1 MDTDW
6 RPVRILIEKSS
17 SVNPR
22 RITLLILNEYFK
34 KKKSLK
40 DIINFYFKNYRLSGL
55 DKRFIFNI
63 VKGTVRY
70 YLKID
75 FLLSFLSD
83 KKIKDIDFAV
93 LNILRMGIFQ
103 FMYMDKVPSYSI
115 VNESVELAKKNVTL
129 SSSKFVNAVLR
140 KVSSVPNIDSFAK
153 DKIDRLVEDKID
165 KISIDY
171 SYPGWL
177 VKYWFDW
184 YGKEKTILI
193 CQSLNENP
201 HIYLRFNK
209 SKITREELSKG
220 LGTKSIDGKPRS
232 QNIKAIHEPISDN
245 IETKGDNNKQF
256 VSQDNILED
265 AIEVSS
271 VQDIS
276 ETDVY
281 KKGLVSI
288 QDISSQ
294 IAVKYFLRPRKAEK
308 VLDVCAAPGG
318 KTAYIAE
325 LVRDEEEVV
334 SIDISRK
341 RLKLLKDNLDRLNI
355 RNIKIIEA
363 DATEPDF
370 LDKSMDILISKG
382 LECRTK
388 ASDKKSLKNI
398 TGYFDK
404 ILIDAPCS
412 AFGTISKNP
421 DVKYNKVMDDIIRLS
436 EISYGMMVNCDKYL
450 KVGGKLVFYTCTLS
464 PVENQQVVGRFLKE
478 FKGEYVVEKP
488 NIPDRLISALNLK
501 KNDAGTGEEVY
512 FEIMPYY
519 FESEAGF
526 ICSLLKNS

>member
-1 MDTDW
+1 M
-6 RPVRILIEKSS
+6 RILIEKSS

-34 KKKSLK
+34 KKKFLK

-153 DKIDRLVEDKID
+153 DKIDRLEENEVD

-184 YGKEKTILI
+184 YGKDKTILI
-193 CQSLNENP
+193 CRSLNENP

-209 SKITREELSKG
+209 NEITREELVKELSM
-220 LGTKSIDGKPRS
+220 
-232 QNIKAIHEPISDN
+232 
-245 IETKGDNNKQF
+245 KQ
-256 VSQDNILED
+256 VNGRLLPEDVYGD

-281 KKGLVSI
+281 REGLVSV
-288 QDISSQ
+288 QDLSSQ
-294 IAVKYFLRPRKAEK
+294 IAIKYFLEPLEGEK

-325 LVRDEEEVV
+325 LVKNEGEVV
-334 SIDISRK
+334 SVDISK
-341 RLKLLKDNLDRLNI
+341 TRLEILKDNLGRLNI
-355 RNIKIIEA
+355 RNVGIVEA
-363 DATEPDF
+363 DAAKPGF

-382 LECRTK
+382 SECHTK

-421 DVKYNKVMDDIIRLS
+421 DAKYNKTMKDLIRLS
-436 EISYGMMVNCDKYL
+436 EMSYKIMVNCDRYL
-450 KVGGKLVFYTCTLS
+450 KTGGKIVFYTCTLS
-464 PVENQQVVGRFLKE
+464 PIENQQVVGRFLKE
-478 FKGEYVVEKP
+478 FKGKYVVEKL
-488 NIPDRLISALNLK
+488 NISDRLISALNLK

-512 FEIMPYY
+512 FEIMPYS
-519 FESEAGF
+519 FGSEAGF

>member
-6 RPVRILIEKSS
+6 KPVRILIEKSS

-40 DIINFYFKNYRLSGL
+40 DIINFYFKNYRISGL

-115 VNESVELAKKNVTL
+115 VNESVELTKKNVTL

-140 KVSSVPNIDSFAK
+140 KVSSVPNIDSFVK
-153 DKIDRLVEDKID
+153 DKIDRLEENEID

-209 SKITREELSKG
+209 NEITREELVKELSM
-220 LGTKSIDGKPRS
+220 KPVNGRRLP
-232 QNIKAIHEPISDN
+232 EDVY
-245 IETKGDNNKQF
+245 GDA
-256 VSQDNILED
+256 V
-265 AIEVSS
+265 EVSS

-281 KKGLVSI
+281 REGLISV
-288 QDISSQ
+288 QDLSSQ
-294 IAVKYFLRPRKAEK
+294 IAIKYFLEPLEGEK

-325 LVRDEEEVV
+325 LVKNGGEVV
-334 SIDISRK
+334 SVDISK
-341 RLKLLKDNLDRLNI
+341 TRLEILKDNLGRLNI
-355 RNIKIIEA
+355 RNVGIVEA
-363 DATEPDF
+363 DAAKPGF

-382 LECRTK
+382 SECHTK
-388 ASDKKSLKNI
+388 ASDKKGLKNI

-421 DVKYNKVMDDIIRLS
+421 DAKYNKVMDDIIRLS
-436 EISYGMMVNCDKYL
+436 EISYRMIVNCDKYL

-478 FKGEYVVEKP
+478 FKWEYVVEKP
-488 NIPDRLISALNLK
+488 NTPDRLISALNLK

-519 FESEAGF
+519 FRSEAGF

>member
-1 MDTDW
+1 
-6 RPVRILIEKSS
+6 VRILIEKSS

-34 KKKSLK
+34 KKKFLK

-153 DKIDRLVEDKID
+153 DKIDRLEENEVD

-184 YGKEKTILI
+184 YGKDKTILI
-193 CQSLNENP
+193 CRSLNENP

-209 SKITREELSKG
+209 NEITREELVKELSM
-220 LGTKSIDGKPRS
+220 
-232 QNIKAIHEPISDN
+232 
-245 IETKGDNNKQF
+245 KQ
-256 VSQDNILED
+256 VNGMLLPEDVYGD

-281 KKGLVSI
+281 REGLISV
-288 QDISSQ
+288 QDLSSQ
-294 IAVKYFLRPRKAEK
+294 IAIKYFLEPLEGEK

-325 LVRDEEEVV
+325 LVKNEGEVV
-334 SIDISRK
+334 SVDISK
-341 RLKLLKDNLDRLNI
+341 TRLEILKDNLGRLNI
-355 RNIKIIEA
+355 RNVGIVEA
-363 DATEPDF
+363 DAAKPGF

-382 LECRTK
+382 SECHTK
-388 ASDKKSLKNI
+388 ASDKKGLKNI

-421 DVKYNKVMDDIIRLS
+421 DVKYNKTMDDVMRLS
-436 EISYGMMVNCDKYL
+436 EMSYRMMVNCDKYL

-464 PVENQQVVGRFLKE
+464 PVENQQVIDRFLKE
-478 FKGEYVVEKP
+478 FKGKYIVESP
-488 NIPDRLISALNLK
+488 DIPDRLISALNLK

-519 FESEAGF
+519 FGSEAGF

>member
-1 MDTDW
+1 M
-6 RPVRILIEKSS
+6 RILIEKSS

-153 DKIDRLVEDKID
+153 DKIDRLVEDEID

-184 YGKEKTILI
+184 YGKDKTILI
-193 CQSLNENP
+193 CRSLNENP

-209 SKITREELSKG
+209 NEITREELVKELSM
-220 LGTKSIDGKPRS
+220 
-232 QNIKAIHEPISDN
+232 
-245 IETKGDNNKQF
+245 KQ
-256 VSQDNILED
+256 VNGRLLPEDVYGD

-281 KKGLVSI
+281 REGLISV
-288 QDISSQ
+288 QDLSSQ
-294 IAVKYFLRPRKAEK
+294 IAIKYFLEPLEGEK

-318 KTAYIAE
+318 KAAYIAE
-325 LVRDEEEVV
+325 LVKNEGEVV
-334 SIDISRK
+334 SVDISK
-341 RLKLLKDNLDRLNI
+341 TRLEILKDNLGRLNI
-355 RNIKIIEA
+355 RNVGIVEA
-363 DATEPDF
+363 DAAKPGF

-382 LECRTK
+382 SECHTK
-388 ASDKKSLKNI
+388 ASDKKGLKNI

-421 DVKYNKVMDDIIRLS
+421 DVKYNKTMKDLIRLS
-436 EISYGMMVNCDKYL
+436 EMSYKIMVNCDRYL
-450 KVGGKLVFYTCTLS
+450 KTGGKIVFYTCTLS
-464 PVENQQVVGRFLKE
+464 PIENQQVIGRFLKE
-478 FKGEYVVEKP
+478 FKGKYIVERP
-488 NIPDRLISALNLK
+488 DIPDRLISALNLK

-519 FESEAGF
+519 FGSEAGF

>member
-6 RPVRILIEKSS
+6 KPVRILIEKSS
-17 SVNPR
+17 STNPR
-22 RITLLILNEYFK
+22 RIALLILNEYFK

-153 DKIDRLVEDKID
+153 DKIDRLVEDEID

-184 YGKEKTILI
+184 YGKDKTILI
-193 CQSLNENP
+193 CRSLNENP

-209 SKITREELSKG
+209 NEITREELVKE
-220 LGTKSIDGKPRS
+220 LNTKPVNGRLLPEDVYG
-232 QNIKAIHEPISDN
+232 
-245 IETKGDNNKQF
+245 
-256 VSQDNILED
+256 D

-271 VQDIS
+271 VQGIS

-281 KKGLVSI
+281 REGLVSV
-288 QDISSQ
+288 QDLSSQ
-294 IAVKYFLRPRKAEK
+294 IAIKYFLEPLEGEK

-325 LVRDEEEVV
+325 LVKNEGEVV
-334 SIDISRK
+334 SVDISK
-341 RLKLLKDNLDRLNI
+341 TRLDVLEDNLDRLNI
-355 RNIKIIEA
+355 RNVRIVEA
-363 DATEPDF
+363 DAAKPGF

-382 LECRTK
+382 SECRTK
-388 ASDKKSLKNI
+388 ASDKKGLKNI

-421 DVKYNKVMDDIIRLS
+421 DAKYNKAMDDIIRLS
-436 EISYGMMVNCDKYL
+436 DMSYRMMVNCDKYL

-464 PVENQQVVGRFLKE
+464 PVENQQVIGRFLKE
-478 FKGEYVVEKP
+478 FKWNYAVEKP
-488 NIPDRLISALNLK
+488 NITDKLISALNLK

-512 FEIMPYY
+512 FEIIPYY
-519 FESEAGF
+519 FGSEAGF
-526 ICSLLKNS
+526 ICSLLKKIVT

>member
-1 MDTDW
+1 
-6 RPVRILIEKSS
+6 VRILIEKSS

-34 KKKSLK
+34 KKKFLK

-153 DKIDRLVEDKID
+153 DKIDRLEENEID

-184 YGKEKTILI
+184 YGKDKTILI
-193 CQSLNENP
+193 CRSLNENP

-209 SKITREELSKG
+209 NEITREELVKELSM
-220 LGTKSIDGKPRS
+220 
-232 QNIKAIHEPISDN
+232 
-245 IETKGDNNKQF
+245 KQ
-256 VSQDNILED
+256 VNGRLLPEDVYGD

-281 KKGLVSI
+281 REGLISV
-288 QDISSQ
+288 QDLSSQ
-294 IAVKYFLRPRKAEK
+294 IAIKYFLEPLEGEK

-325 LVRDEEEVV
+325 LVKNEGEVV
-334 SIDISRK
+334 SVDISK
-341 RLKLLKDNLDRLNI
+341 TRLEILKDNLGRLNI
-355 RNIKIIEA
+355 RNVGIVEA
-363 DATEPDF
+363 DAAKPGF

-382 LECRTK
+382 SECHTK

-421 DVKYNKVMDDIIRLS
+421 DVKYNKTMDDVMRLS
-436 EISYGMMVNCDKYL
+436 EMSYRMMVNCDKYL

-464 PVENQQVVGRFLKE
+464 PVENQQVIGRFLKE
-478 FKGEYVVEKP
+478 FKGKYIVERP
-488 NIPDRLISALNLK
+488 DIPDRLISALNLK

-519 FESEAGF
+519 FGSEAGF
-526 ICSLLKNS
+526 ICSLLKKIVT

>member
-1 MDTDW
+1 M
-6 RPVRILIEKSS
+6 RILIEKSS

-34 KKKSLK
+34 KKKFLK

-75 FLLSFLSD
+75 FLLSFFSD

-153 DKIDRLVEDKID
+153 DKIDRLEENEID
-165 KISIDY
+165 EISIDY

-184 YGKEKTILI
+184 YGKDKTILI

-209 SKITREELSKG
+209 NEITREELVKELSM
-220 LGTKSIDGKPRS
+220 KPVNGRLL
-232 QNIKAIHEPISDN
+232 
-245 IETKGDNNKQF
+245 
-256 VSQDNILED
+256 LEDVYGD

-276 ETDVY
+276 ETNVY
-281 KKGLVSI
+281 REGLISV
-288 QDISSQ
+288 QDLSSQ
-294 IAVKYFLRPRKAEK
+294 IAIKYFLEPLEGEK

-325 LVRDEEEVV
+325 LVKNEGEVV
-334 SIDISRK
+334 SVDISK
-341 RLKLLKDNLDRLNI
+341 TRLEILKDNLGRLNI
-355 RNIKIIEA
+355 RNVGIVEA
-363 DATEPDF
+363 DAAKPGF

-382 LECRTK
+382 SECHTK
-388 ASDKKSLKNI
+388 ASDKKGFKNI

-421 DVKYNKVMDDIIRLS
+421 DVKYNKTMDDVMRLS
-436 EISYGMMVNCDKYL
+436 EMSYRMMVNCDKYL

-464 PVENQQVVGRFLKE
+464 PVENQQVIGRFLKE
-478 FKGEYVVEKP
+478 FKGKYIVERP
-488 NIPDRLISALNLK
+488 DITDRLISALNLK

-512 FEIMPYY
+512 FEIMPYS
-519 FESEAGF
+519 FGSEAGF

>member
-6 RPVRILIEKSS
+6 KPVRILIEKSS
-17 SVNPR
+17 RDNPR

-153 DKIDRLVEDKID
+153 DKIDRLVEDEID

-184 YGKEKTILI
+184 YEKDKTILI
-193 CQSLNENP
+193 CRSLNENP

-209 SKITREELSKG
+209 NEITREELVKELSM
-220 LGTKSIDGKPRS
+220 
-232 QNIKAIHEPISDN
+232 
-245 IETKGDNNKQF
+245 KQ
-256 VSQDNILED
+256 VNGRLLPEDVYGD

-271 VQDIS
+271 VQDIL

-281 KKGLVSI
+281 REGLISV
-288 QDISSQ
+288 QDLSSQ
-294 IAVKYFLRPRKAEK
+294 IAIKYFLEPLEGEK

-318 KTAYIAE
+318 KTAYISE
-325 LVRDEEEVV
+325 LVKNEGEVV
-334 SIDISRK
+334 SVDISK
-341 RLKLLKDNLDRLNI
+341 TRLEILKDNLGRLNI
-355 RNIKIIEA
+355 RNVGIVEA
-363 DATEPDF
+363 DAAKPGF

-382 LECRTK
+382 SECHTK
-388 ASDKKSLKNI
+388 ASDKKGLKNI

-421 DVKYNKVMDDIIRLS
+421 DAKYNKTMKDLIRLS
-436 EISYGMMVNCDKYL
+436 EMSYKIMVNCDWYL
-450 KVGGKLVFYTCTLS
+450 KTGGKIVFYTCTLS
-464 PVENQQVVGRFLKE
+464 PIENQQVIGKFLGE
-478 FKGEYVVEKP
+478 FKDKYRMEKSS
-488 NIPDRLISALNLK
+488 ISDKLISFSGQL
-501 KNDAGTGEEVY
+501 KNDASSREEVY

-519 FESEAGF
+519 FGSEAGF

>member
-1 MDTDW
+1 MDTDL

-17 SVNPR
+17 SANPR

-129 SSSKFVNAVLR
+129 SSSKFVNAILR

-153 DKIDRLVEDKID
+153 DKIDRLAEDEVD

-193 CQSLNENP
+193 CKSLNENP

-209 SKITREELSKG
+209 SKITGEELVKELSM
-220 LGTKSIDGKPRS
+220 KSVNGRLLPEDVYG
-232 QNIKAIHEPISDN
+232 
-245 IETKGDNNKQF
+245 
-256 VSQDNILED
+256 D

-281 KKGLVSI
+281 RKGLVSV
-288 QDISSQ
+288 QDLSSQ
-294 IAVKYFLRPRKAEK
+294 IAIKYFLEPLEGEK

-325 LVRDEEEVV
+325 LVKNEGEVV
-334 SIDISRK
+334 SVDISK
-341 RLKLLKDNLDRLNI
+341 TRLEILKDNLGRLNI
-355 RNIKIIEA
+355 RNVGIVEA
-363 DATEPDF
+363 DAANPGF

-382 LECRTK
+382 SECRTK
-388 ASDKKSLKNI
+388 ASDKKGLKNI

-436 EISYGMMVNCDKYL
+436 EMSYRMMVNCDKYL

-464 PVENQQVVGRFLKE
+464 PLENQQVIGRFLKE

-488 NIPDRLISALNLK
+488 NISGRLTAALNLK

-526 ICSLLKNS
+526 ICSLLKKS

>member
-1 MDTDW
+1 M
-6 RPVRILIEKSS
+6 RILIEKSS

-34 KKKSLK
+34 KKKFLK

-75 FLLSFLSD
+75 FLLSFFSD

-153 DKIDRLVEDKID
+153 DKIDRLEENEID

-184 YGKEKTILI
+184 YGKDKTILI
-193 CQSLNENP
+193 CRSLNENP

-209 SKITREELSKG
+209 NEITREELVKELSM
-220 LGTKSIDGKPRS
+220 
-232 QNIKAIHEPISDN
+232 
-245 IETKGDNNKQF
+245 KQ
-256 VSQDNILED
+256 VNGMLLPEDVYGD

-281 KKGLVSI
+281 REGLISV
-288 QDISSQ
+288 QDLSSQ
-294 IAVKYFLRPRKAEK
+294 IAIKYFLEPFEGEK

-325 LVRDEEEVV
+325 LVKNEGEVV
-334 SIDISRK
+334 SVDISK
-341 RLKLLKDNLDRLNI
+341 TRLEILKDNLGRLNI
-355 RNIKIIEA
+355 RNVGIVEA
-363 DATEPDF
+363 DAAKPGF

-382 LECRTK
+382 LECHTK
-388 ASDKKSLKNI
+388 ASDKKGLKNI

-421 DVKYNKVMDDIIRLS
+421 DVKYNKTMDDVMRLS
-436 EISYGMMVNCDKYL
+436 EMSYRMMVNCDKYL

-464 PVENQQVVGRFLKE
+464 PIENQQVIGKFLGE
-478 FKGEYVVEKP
+478 FKDKYRMEKSSISD
-488 NIPDRLISALNLK
+488 NLISFSGQL
-501 KNDAGTGEEVY
+501 KNDASSREEVY

-519 FESEAGF
+519 FGSEAGF

>member
-1 MDTDW
+1 M
-6 RPVRILIEKSS
+6 RILIEKSS

-34 KKKSLK
+34 KKKFLK

-153 DKIDRLVEDKID
+153 DKIDRLEENEVD

-184 YGKEKTILI
+184 YGKDKTILI
-193 CQSLNENP
+193 CRSLNENP

-209 SKITREELSKG
+209 NEITREELVKE
-220 LGTKSIDGKPRS
+220 LSI
-232 QNIKAIHEPISDN
+232 
-245 IETKGDNNKQF
+245 KQ
-256 VSQDNILED
+256 VNGRLLPEDVYGD

-281 KKGLVSI
+281 REGLISV
-288 QDISSQ
+288 QDLSSQ
-294 IAVKYFLRPRKAEK
+294 IAIKYFLEPLEGEK

-325 LVRDEEEVV
+325 LVKNEGEVV
-334 SIDISRK
+334 SVDISK
-341 RLKLLKDNLDRLNI
+341 TRLEILKDNLGRLNI
-355 RNIKIIEA
+355 RNVGIVEA
-363 DATEPDF
+363 DAAKPGF

-382 LECRTK
+382 SECHTK

-421 DVKYNKVMDDIIRLS
+421 DAKYNKTMKDLIRLS
-436 EISYGMMVNCDKYL
+436 EMSYKIMVNCDRYL
-450 KVGGKLVFYTCTLS
+450 KTGGKIVFYTCTLS
-464 PVENQQVVGRFLKE
+464 PIENQQVVGRFLKE
-478 FKGEYVVEKP
+478 FKGKYVVEKL

-512 FEIMPYY
+512 FEIMPYS
-519 FESEAGF
+519 FGSEAGF

>member
-1 MDTDW
+1 M
-6 RPVRILIEKSS
+6 IEKSS

-34 KKKSLK
+34 KKKFLK

-75 FLLSFLSD
+75 FLLSFFSD

-153 DKIDRLVEDKID
+153 DKIDRLEENEID

-184 YGKEKTILI
+184 YGKDKTILI

-209 SKITREELSKG
+209 NEITREELVKELSM
-220 LGTKSIDGKPRS
+220 KPVNGRRLP
-232 QNIKAIHEPISDN
+232 EDVY
-245 IETKGDNNKQF
+245 GDS
-256 VSQDNILED
+256 V
-265 AIEVSS
+265 EVSS

-281 KKGLVSI
+281 REGLISV
-288 QDISSQ
+288 QDLSSQ
-294 IAVKYFLRPRKAEK
+294 IAIKYFLEPLEGEK

-325 LVRDEEEVV
+325 LVKNEGEVISV
-334 SIDISRK
+334 DISK
-341 RLKLLKDNLDRLNI
+341 TRLEILKDNLGRLNI
-355 RNIKIIEA
+355 RNVGIVEA
-363 DATEPDF
+363 DASELNF
-370 LDKSMDILISKG
+370 LDRNRDIGENKGSKS
-382 LECRTK
+382 ERTPDSY
-388 ASDKKSLKNI
+388 A
-398 TGYFDK
+398 GYFDK

-421 DVKYNKVMDDIIRLS
+421 DVKYNKTMDDVMRLS
-436 EISYGMMVNCDKYL
+436 EMSYRMMVNCDKYL

-464 PVENQQVVGRFLKE
+464 PVENQQVIGRFLKE
-478 FKGEYVVEKP
+478 FKGKYIVERP
-488 NIPDRLISALNLK
+488 DITDRLISALNLK
-501 KNDAGTGEEVY
+501 K
-512 FEIMPYY
+512 
-519 FESEAGF
+519 
-526 ICSLLKNS
+526 

>member
-1 MDTDW
+1 M
-6 RPVRILIEKSS
+6 RVLNEKSS
-17 SVNPR
+17 SINPR

-40 DIINFYFKNYRLSGL
+40 DIINFYFKNYRLFGL

-103 FMYMDKVPSYSI
+103 FMYMDKVPPYSI

-140 KVSSVPNIDSFAK
+140 KVSSIPNIDSFAK
-153 DKIDRLVEDKID
+153 DNIDRLVKDEVDKIR
-165 KISIDY
+165 IDY

-193 CQSLNENP
+193 CKSLNENP

-209 SKITREELSKG
+209 SKITREELSKESG
-220 LGTKSIDGKPRS
+220 IKSIDVKPRS
-232 QNIKAIHEPISDN
+232 QNIKVIYGPIQDN
-245 IETKGDNNKQF
+245 IETKGNNNKQS
-256 VSQDNILED
+256 VSQDNIFEG

-281 KKGLVSI
+281 REGLVSV
-288 QDISSQ
+288 QDLSSQ
-294 IAVKYFLRPRKAEK
+294 IAVKCFLSPEKGEK

-325 LVRDEEEVV
+325 LVKNESEVV
-334 SIDISRK
+334 SVDISGK
-341 RLKLLKDNLDRLNI
+341 RLKVLQDNLDRLNI
-355 RNIKIIEA
+355 RNVRIVEA
-363 DATEPDF
+363 DAAEPDF
-370 LDKSMDILISKG
+370 LERKRDTGNNKDSENKG
-382 LECRTK
+382 T
-388 ASDKKSLKNI
+388 ADNY

-404 ILIDAPCS
+404 VLIDAPCS

-421 DVKYNKVMDDIIRLS
+421 DAKYNRTMDDLVRLS
-436 EISYGMMVNCDKYL
+436 EMSYRMMVNCDIYL
-450 KVGGKLVFYTCTLS
+450 KTGGKLVFYTCTLS
-464 PVENQQVVGRFLKE
+464 PIENQQVIERFLAE
-478 FKGEYVVEKP
+478 FKRRYTIDKKG
-488 NIPDRLISALNLK
+488 IPDDLISILNSK
-501 KNDAGTGEEVY
+501 KIIIGSGEESCL
-512 FEIMPYY
+512 EIMPYY
-519 FESEAGF
+519 FGSEAGF
-526 ICSLLKNS
+526 VCSLLKNS

>member
-1 MDTDW
+1 M
-6 RPVRILIEKSS
+6 RILIEKSS

-34 KKKSLK
+34 KKKFLK

-153 DKIDRLVEDKID
+153 DKIDRLVEDEID

-184 YGKEKTILI
+184 YGKDKTILI
-193 CQSLNENP
+193 CRSLNENP

-209 SKITREELSKG
+209 NEITREELVKELSM
-220 LGTKSIDGKPRS
+220 
-232 QNIKAIHEPISDN
+232 
-245 IETKGDNNKQF
+245 KQ
-256 VSQDNILED
+256 VNGRLLPEDVYGD

-281 KKGLVSI
+281 REGLVSV
-288 QDISSQ
+288 QDLSSQ
-294 IAVKYFLRPRKAEK
+294 IAIKYFLEPLEGEK

-325 LVRDEEEVV
+325 LVKNEGEVV
-334 SIDISRK
+334 SVDISK
-341 RLKLLKDNLDRLNI
+341 TRLEILKDNLGRLNI
-355 RNIKIIEA
+355 RNVGIVEA
-363 DATEPDF
+363 DAAKPGF

-382 LECRTK
+382 SECHTK

-421 DVKYNKVMDDIIRLS
+421 DAKYNKTMKDLIRLS
-436 EISYGMMVNCDKYL
+436 EMSYKIMVNCDRYL
-450 KVGGKLVFYTCTLS
+450 KTGGKIVFYTCTLS
-464 PVENQQVVGRFLKE
+464 PIENQQVVGRFLKE
-478 FKGEYVVEKP
+478 FKGKYVVEKL
-488 NIPDRLISALNLK
+488 NISDRLISALNLK

-512 FEIMPYY
+512 FEIMPYS
-519 FESEAGF
+519 FGSEAGF

>member
-1 MDTDW
+1 M
-6 RPVRILIEKSS
+6 IEKSS

-34 KKKSLK
+34 KKKFLK

-153 DKIDRLVEDKID
+153 DKIDRLVEDEID

-177 VKYWFDW
+177 VKYWFNW

-209 SKITREELSKG
+209 NEITREELVKELSM
-220 LGTKSIDGKPRS
+220 KPVNGRRLP
-232 QNIKAIHEPISDN
+232 EDVY
-245 IETKGDNNKQF
+245 GDS
-256 VSQDNILED
+256 V
-265 AIEVSS
+265 EVSS

-281 KKGLVSI
+281 REGLISV
-288 QDISSQ
+288 QDLSSQ
-294 IAVKYFLRPRKAEK
+294 IAIKYFLEPLEGEK

-325 LVRDEEEVV
+325 LVKNEGEVV
-334 SIDISRK
+334 SVDISK
-341 RLKLLKDNLDRLNI
+341 TRLEILKDNLGRLDI
-355 RNIKIIEA
+355 RNVGIVEA
-363 DATEPDF
+363 DAAKPGF

-382 LECRTK
+382 SECHTK
-388 ASDKKSLKNI
+388 ASDKKGLKNI

-421 DVKYNKVMDDIIRLS
+421 DAKYNKVMDDIIRLS
-436 EISYGMMVNCDKYL
+436 EMSYRMMVNCDKYL

-464 PVENQQVVGRFLKE
+464 PVENQQVIGRFLKE
-478 FKGEYVVEKP
+478 FKGKYIVERP
-488 NIPDRLISALNLK
+488 DITDRLISALN
-501 KNDAGTGEEVY
+501 
-512 FEIMPYY
+512 
-519 FESEAGF
+519 
-526 ICSLLKNS
+526 

>member
-1 MDTDW
+1 MDIDW
-6 RPVRILIEKSS
+6 KRVRILSEKSS
-17 SVNPR
+17 SANPR

-75 FLLSFLSD
+75 FLLSFFSD
-83 KKIKDIDFAV
+83 KKIKDIDFMV

-140 KVSSVPNIDSFAK
+140 KVNSVPNIDSFAK
-153 DKIDRLVEDKID
+153 DKIDRLVEDEVD
-165 KISIDY
+165 KISINY

-209 SKITREELSKG
+209 NKVTIDELTREMDVISVDFGQLPTGISG
-220 LGTKSIDGKPRS
+220 MLDG
-232 QNIKAIHEPISDN
+232 I
-245 IETKGDNNKQF
+245 
-256 VSQDNILED
+256 
-265 AIEVSS
+265 IEVSS
-271 VQDIS
+271 VQDITKT
-276 ETDVY
+276 EIY
-281 KKGLVSI
+281 RKGLVSV
-288 QDISSQ
+288 QDLSSQ
-294 IAVKYFLRPRKAEK
+294 IAVSYFINPQEGEK

-325 LVRDEEEVV
+325 LVKNEGKVV
-334 SIDISRK
+334 SVDISK
-341 RLKLLKDNLDRLNI
+341 NRLEVLKDNLERLNI
-355 RNIKIIEA
+355 RNARIIEA
-363 DATEPDF
+363 DAAKPGF
-370 LDKSMDILISKG
+370 LDRRMDILISKG
-382 LECRTK
+382 SECRTK
-388 ASDKKSLKNI
+388 ASDKKGLKNI
-398 TGYFDK
+398 AGYFDK

-421 DVKYNKVMDDIIRLS
+421 DAKYNKVMNDIIRLS
-436 EISYGMMVNCDKYL
+436 NMSYRIMVNCDRYL
-450 KVGGKLVFYTCTLS
+450 KVGGKIVFYTCTIS
-464 PVENQQVVGRFLKE
+464 PVENQQVIDRFLEE
-478 FKGEYVVEKP
+478 FKDKYRIE
-488 NIPDRLISALNLK
+488 RSSISDKLMSFSGQP
-501 KNDAGTGEEVY
+501 KNDICLGKEACL
-512 FEIMPYY
+512 EIMPYY
-519 FESEAGF
+519 FGSEAGF
-526 ICSLLKNS
+526 VCSLLKNL

>member
-1 MDTDW
+1 M
-6 RPVRILIEKSS
+6 RILIEKSS

-153 DKIDRLVEDKID
+153 DKIYRLVEDEID

-201 HIYLRFNK
+201 HFYLRFNK
-209 SKITREELSKG
+209 NEITREELVKELSM
-220 LGTKSIDGKPRS
+220 KPVNGRLLP
-232 QNIKAIHEPISDN
+232 EDVY
-245 IETKGDNNKQF
+245 G
-256 VSQDNILED
+256 D

-281 KKGLVSI
+281 REGLVSV
-288 QDISSQ
+288 QDLSSQ
-294 IAVKYFLRPRKAEK
+294 IAIKYFLEPLEGEK

-325 LVRDEEEVV
+325 LVKNEGEVV
-334 SIDISRK
+334 SVDISK
-341 RLKLLKDNLDRLNI
+341 TRLEILKDNLGRLNI
-355 RNIKIIEA
+355 RNVGIVEA
-363 DATEPDF
+363 DAAKPGF

-382 LECRTK
+382 SECRTK
-388 ASDKKSLKNI
+388 ASDKKGLKNI

-436 EISYGMMVNCDKYL
+436 EMSYRMMVNCDKYL

-464 PVENQQVVGRFLKE
+464 PVENQQVIGRFLKE
-478 FKGEYVVEKP
+478 FKGGYVVEKP

-519 FESEAGF
+519 FGSEAGF
-526 ICSLLKNS
+526 ICSLLKKIVT

>member
-6 RPVRILIEKSS
+6 KPVRILIEKSS
-17 SVNPR
+17 RVNPR

-153 DKIDRLVEDKID
+153 DKIDRLVEDEID

-177 VKYWFDW
+177 VKYWFNW

-209 SKITREELSKG
+209 NEITREELVKELSM
-220 LGTKSIDGKPRS
+220 KPVNGRLL
-232 QNIKAIHEPISDN
+232 
-245 IETKGDNNKQF
+245 
-256 VSQDNILED
+256 LEDVYGD

-281 KKGLVSI
+281 REGLISV
-288 QDISSQ
+288 QDLSSQ
-294 IAVKYFLRPRKAEK
+294 IAIKYFLEPLEGEK

-325 LVRDEEEVV
+325 LVKNEGEVV
-334 SIDISRK
+334 SVDISK
-341 RLKLLKDNLDRLNI
+341 TRLEILKDNLGRLNI
-355 RNIKIIEA
+355 KNVGIVEA
-363 DATEPDF
+363 DAAKPDF

-382 LECRTK
+382 SECHTK
-388 ASDKKSLKNI
+388 ASDKKGFKNI

-436 EISYGMMVNCDKYL
+436 EMSYRMMVNCDKYL

-478 FKGEYVVEKP
+478 FKGEYVVEKL
-488 NIPDRLISALNLK
+488 NIPDRLISVLNLK

-512 FEIMPYY
+512 FEIMPYS
-519 FESEAGF
+519 FGSEAGF

>member
-1 MDTDW
+1 MDIDW
-6 RPVRILIEKSS
+6 KRVRILTEKSS
-17 SVNPR
+17 SANPR

-75 FLLSFLSD
+75 FLLSFFSD
-83 KKIKDIDFAV
+83 KKIKDIDFVV

-153 DKIDRLVEDKID
+153 DKIDRLVEDEVD

-184 YGKEKTILI
+184 YGKEKTILM

-209 SKITREELSKG
+209 NKITREELVKESIM
-220 LGTKSIDGKPRS
+220 KSVDIRLLP
-232 QNIKAIHEPISDN
+232 
-245 IETKGDNNKQF
+245 
-256 VSQDNILED
+256 ED
-265 AIEVSS
+265 VYGYAMEVSS

-281 KKGLVSI
+281 REGLVSV
-288 QDISSQ
+288 QDLSSQ
-294 IAVKYFLRPRKAEK
+294 IAVSYFINPQEGEK

-325 LVRDEEEVV
+325 LVKNEGKVV
-334 SIDISRK
+334 SVDISK
-341 RLKLLKDNLDRLNI
+341 NRLEVLKDNLERLNI
-355 RNIKIIEA
+355 RNVRIIEA
-363 DATEPDF
+363 DAAKPGF
-370 LDKSMDILISKG
+370 LDKSMDILITKG
-382 LECRTK
+382 SECCTK
-388 ASDKKSLKNI
+388 ASDKKGLKNI

-404 ILIDAPCS
+404 ISIDAPCS

-421 DVKYNKVMDDIIRLS
+421 DAKYNKVMDDIIRLS
-436 EISYGMMVNCDKYL
+436 NMSYRIMVNCQKYL
-450 KVGGKLVFYTCTLS
+450 KAGGKLVFYTCTIS
-464 PVENQQVVGRFLKE
+464 PVENQQVIDRFLEE
-478 FKGEYVVEKP
+478 FKGKYTIEKSD
-488 NIPDRLISALNLK
+488 ISDKLVSALNFK
-501 KNDAGTGEEVY
+501 KSDLISGEEACL
-512 FEIMPYY
+512 EIMPYY
-519 FESEAGF
+519 FGSEAGF
-526 ICSLLKNS
+526 VCSLLKNL

>member
-6 RPVRILIEKSS
+6 KPVRILSEKSS
-17 SVNPR
+17 SANPR
-22 RITLLILNEYFK
+22 RIALLILNEYFK

-75 FLLSFLSD
+75 FLLSLFSD
-83 KKIKDIDFAV
+83 KKIKDIDFVV

-153 DKIDRLVEDKID
+153 DKIDRLVEDEVD

-177 VKYWFDW
+177 VKYWLDY
-184 YGKEKTILI
+184 YGKEKINLI
-193 CQSLNENP
+193 CRSLNENP

-209 SKITREELSKG
+209 NKITREELSKG

-271 VQDIS
+271 VQDITR
-276 ETDVY
+276 TDVY
-281 KKGLVSI
+281 RKGMVSV
-288 QDISSQ
+288 QDLSSQ
-294 IAVKYFLRPRKAEK
+294 IAVKYFLRPRKGEK

-318 KTAYIAE
+318 KTAYVAE
-325 LVRDEEEVV
+325 LVENKGEVV
-334 SIDISRK
+334 SVDISK
-341 RLKLLKDNLDRLNI
+341 NRLEMLEDNLDRLNI
-355 RNIKIIEA
+355 RNVRIIEA
-363 DATEPDF
+363 DAAKTDF
-370 LDKSMDILISKG
+370 LERSGDIEENG
-382 LECRTK
+382 
-388 ASDKKSLKNI
+388 DLKNGR
-398 TGYFDK
+398 TLNDYNEYFDK

-421 DVKYNKVMDDIIRLS
+421 DVKCNKAMGDIIRLS
-436 EISYGMMVNCDKYL
+436 EMSYRMMVNCDKYL

-464 PVENQQVVGRFLKE
+464 PVENQQVIGRFLKE
-478 FKGEYVVEKP
+478 FKGKYIVERP
-488 NIPDRLISALNLK
+488 DIPDRLISALNLK

-526 ICSLLKNS
+526 ICSLLKKS

>member
-1 MDTDW
+1 
-6 RPVRILIEKSS
+6 VRILIEKSS

-153 DKIDRLVEDKID
+153 DKIDRLEENEVD

-184 YGKEKTILI
+184 YGKDKTILI
-193 CQSLNENP
+193 CRSLNENP

-209 SKITREELSKG
+209 NEITREELVKELSM
-220 LGTKSIDGKPRS
+220 
-232 QNIKAIHEPISDN
+232 
-245 IETKGDNNKQF
+245 KQ
-256 VSQDNILED
+256 VNGRLLPEDVYGD

-281 KKGLVSI
+281 REGLISV
-288 QDISSQ
+288 QDLSSQ
-294 IAVKYFLRPRKAEK
+294 IAIKYFLEPLEGEK

-325 LVRDEEEVV
+325 LVKNEGEVV
-334 SIDISRK
+334 SVDISK
-341 RLKLLKDNLDRLNI
+341 TRLEILKDNLGRLNI
-355 RNIKIIEA
+355 RNVGIVDA
-363 DATEPDF
+363 DAAKPGF

-382 LECRTK
+382 SECHTK
-388 ASDKKSLKNI
+388 ASDKKGLKNI

-421 DVKYNKVMDDIIRLS
+421 DAKYNKTMKDLIRLS
-436 EISYGMMVNCDKYL
+436 EMSYKIMVNCDKYL

-488 NIPDRLISALNLK
+488 NILDRLISALNLK

-519 FESEAGF
+519 FGSEAGF

>member
-6 RPVRILIEKSS
+6 KPARILSEKSS
-17 SVNPR
+17 SSNPR

-40 DIINFYFKNYRLSGL
+40 GIINFYFENYRLSGL

-70 YLKID
+70 YQKID
-75 FLLSFLSD
+75 FLLSFFSN
-83 KKIKDIDFAV
+83 KKTKDIDFAV

-103 FMYMDKVPSYSI
+103 LMYMDRVPSYSI

-140 KVSSVPNIDSFAK
+140 KVSSVPDIDSFAK
-153 DKIDRLVEDKID
+153 DKINKLTEDEVD
-165 KISIDY
+165 KISISY
-171 SYPGWL
+171 SYPVWL
-177 VKYWFDW
+177 VKYWLDL

-209 SKITREELSKG
+209 NEITGEELVKK
-220 LGTKSIDGKPRS
+220 LNMKSINGRLLPKDIYG
-232 QNIKAIHEPISDN
+232 
-245 IETKGDNNKQF
+245 
-256 VSQDNILED
+256 D

-281 KKGLVSI
+281 RGGLVSV
-288 QDISSQ
+288 QDLSSQ
-294 IAVKYFLRPRKAEK
+294 IAVKYFLEPLEGEK

-325 LVRDEEEVV
+325 LVKNDGEVV
-334 SIDISRK
+334 SVDISK
-341 RLKLLKDNLDRLNI
+341 SRLEVLEDNLERLNI
-355 RNIKIIEA
+355 KNVVIVEA
-363 DATEPDF
+363 DVTKPGF
-370 LDKSMDILISKG
+370 LDRRMDNLISKSSK
-382 LECRTK
+382 CRTK
-388 ASDKKSLKNI
+388 PSDKKDLKNI

-421 DVKYNKVMDDIIRLS
+421 DAKYNKVKEDITRLS
-436 EISYGMMVNCDKYL
+436 EMSYKIMANCEKYL
-450 KVGGKLVFYTCTLS
+450 KVGGKLVFYTCTIS
-464 PVENQQVVGRFLKE
+464 PVENQQVIDRFLKE
-478 FKGEYVVEKP
+478 FRGKYIIEKSG
-488 NIPDRLISALNLK
+488 ISDKSASALNLEK
-501 KNDAGTGEEVY
+501 SYLISGEEACL
-512 FEIMPYY
+512 EIMPYY
-519 FESEAGF
+519 FGSEAGF
-526 ICSLLKNS
+526 VCSLLKNL

>member
-1 MDTDW
+1 
-6 RPVRILIEKSS
+6 VRILIEKSS

-153 DKIDRLVEDKID
+153 DKIDRLEENEVD

-184 YGKEKTILI
+184 YGKDKTILI
-193 CQSLNENP
+193 CRSLNENP

-209 SKITREELSKG
+209 NEITREELVKELSM
-220 LGTKSIDGKPRS
+220 KPVNGRLLP
-232 QNIKAIHEPISDN
+232 EDVY
-245 IETKGDNNKQF
+245 G
-256 VSQDNILED
+256 D

-281 KKGLVSI
+281 REGLISV
-288 QDISSQ
+288 QDLSSQ
-294 IAVKYFLRPRKAEK
+294 IAIKYFLEPLEGEK

-325 LVRDEEEVV
+325 LVKNEGEVV
-334 SIDISRK
+334 SVDISK
-341 RLKLLKDNLDRLNI
+341 TRLEILKDNLGRLNI
-355 RNIKIIEA
+355 RNVGIVEA
-363 DATEPDF
+363 DAAKPGF

-382 LECRTK
+382 SECHTK
-388 ASDKKSLKNI
+388 ASDKKGLKNI

-421 DVKYNKVMDDIIRLS
+421 DVKYNKTMKDLIRLS
-436 EISYGMMVNCDKYL
+436 EMSYKIMVNCDRYL
-450 KVGGKLVFYTCTLS
+450 KTGGKIVFYTCTLS
-464 PVENQQVVGRFLKE
+464 PIENQQVVGRFLKE
-478 FKGEYVVEKP
+478 FKGKYVVEKL

-519 FESEAGF
+519 FGSEAGF

>member
-1 MDTDW
+1 M
-6 RPVRILIEKSS
+6 RILIEKSS

-34 KKKSLK
+34 KKKFLK

-153 DKIDRLVEDKID
+153 DKIDRLVEDEID
-165 KISIDY
+165 TISIDY

-184 YGKEKTILI
+184 YGKDKTILI
-193 CQSLNENP
+193 CRSLNENP

-209 SKITREELSKG
+209 NEITREELVKELSM
-220 LGTKSIDGKPRS
+220 
-232 QNIKAIHEPISDN
+232 
-245 IETKGDNNKQF
+245 KQ
-256 VSQDNILED
+256 VNGRLLPEDVYGD

-281 KKGLVSI
+281 REGLISV
-288 QDISSQ
+288 QDLSSQ
-294 IAVKYFLRPRKAEK
+294 IAIKYFLEPLEGEK

-325 LVRDEEEVV
+325 LVKNEGEVV
-334 SIDISRK
+334 SVDISK
-341 RLKLLKDNLDRLNI
+341 TRLEILKDNLGRLNI
-355 RNIKIIEA
+355 RNVVIVEA
-363 DATEPDF
+363 DAAKPGF
-370 LDKSMDILISKG
+370 LDKSIDILISKG
-382 LECRTK
+382 SECHTK

-421 DVKYNKVMDDIIRLS
+421 DAKYNKTMKDLIRLS
-436 EISYGMMVNCDKYL
+436 EMSYKIMVNCDRYL
-450 KVGGKLVFYTCTLS
+450 KTGGKIVFYTCTLS
-464 PVENQQVVGRFLKE
+464 PIENQQVVGRFLKE
-478 FKGEYVVEKP
+478 FKGKYVVEKL
-488 NIPDRLISALNLK
+488 NISDRLISALNLK

-512 FEIMPYY
+512 FEIMPYS
-519 FESEAGF
+519 FGSEAGF

>member
-1 MDTDW
+1 M
-6 RPVRILIEKSS
+6 IEKSS

-34 KKKSLK
+34 KKKFLK

-75 FLLSFLSD
+75 FLLSFFSD

-153 DKIDRLVEDKID
+153 DKIDRLEENEID
-165 KISIDY
+165 EISIDY

-184 YGKEKTILI
+184 YGKDKTILI

-209 SKITREELSKG
+209 NEITREELVKELSM
-220 LGTKSIDGKPRS
+220 KPVNGRLL
-232 QNIKAIHEPISDN
+232 
-245 IETKGDNNKQF
+245 
-256 VSQDNILED
+256 LEDVYGD

-276 ETDVY
+276 ETNVY
-281 KKGLVSI
+281 REGLISV
-288 QDISSQ
+288 QDLSSQ
-294 IAVKYFLRPRKAEK
+294 IAIKYFLEPLEGEK

-325 LVRDEEEVV
+325 LVKNEGEVV
-334 SIDISRK
+334 SVDISK
-341 RLKLLKDNLDRLNI
+341 TRLEILKDNLGRLNI
-355 RNIKIIEA
+355 RNVGIVEA
-363 DATEPDF
+363 DAAKPGF

-382 LECRTK
+382 SECHTK
-388 ASDKKSLKNI
+388 ASDKKGFKNI

-421 DVKYNKVMDDIIRLS
+421 DVKYNKTMDDVMRLS
-436 EISYGMMVNCDKYL
+436 EMSYRMMVNCDKYL

-464 PVENQQVVGRFLKE
+464 PVENQQVIGRFLKE
-478 FKGEYVVEKP
+478 FKGKYIVERP
-488 NIPDRLISALNLK
+488 DITDRLISALNLK

-512 FEIMPYY
+512 FEIMPYS
-519 FESEAGF
+519 FGSEAGF

>member
-1 MDTDW
+1 MDIDW
-6 RPVRILIEKSS
+6 KPVRILSEKSS
-17 SVNPR
+17 SANPR
-22 RITLLILNEYFK
+22 RIVLLILNEYFK

-75 FLLSFLSD
+75 FLLSLFSD
-83 KKIKDIDFAV
+83 KKIKDIDFVV
-93 LNILRMGIFQ
+93 LNILRTGIFQ
-103 FMYMDKVPSYSI
+103 FMYMDKIPSYSI
-115 VNESVELAKKNVTL
+115 VNESVELTKKNVTL

-140 KVSSVPNIDSFAK
+140 KVSSVSNIDSFAK
-153 DKIDRLVEDKID
+153 DKIDRLVEDEVD

-209 SKITREELSKG
+209 NKITREELVKESSM
-220 LGTKSIDGKPRS
+220 KSVDIRLLP
-232 QNIKAIHEPISDN
+232 
-245 IETKGDNNKQF
+245 
-256 VSQDNILED
+256 ED
-265 AIEVSS
+265 VYGYAMEVSS

-281 KKGLVSI
+281 REGLVSV
-288 QDISSQ
+288 QDLSSQ
-294 IAVKYFLRPRKAEK
+294 IVVSYFINPQEGEK

-325 LVRDEEEVV
+325 LVKNEGKVV
-334 SIDISRK
+334 SVDISK
-341 RLKLLKDNLDRLNI
+341 NRLEVLKDNLERLNI
-355 RNIKIIEA
+355 RNVRIIEA
-363 DATEPDF
+363 DAAKPGF
-370 LDKSMDILISKG
+370 LDKSMDILITKG
-382 LECRTK
+382 SECCTK
-388 ASDKKSLKNI
+388 VSDKKGLKNI

-404 ILIDAPCS
+404 ISIDAPCS

-421 DVKYNKVMDDIIRLS
+421 DAKYNKVMDDIIRLS
-436 EISYGMMVNCDKYL
+436 NMSYRIMVNCQKYL
-450 KVGGKLVFYTCTLS
+450 KAGGKIVFYTCTLS
-464 PVENQQVVGRFLKE
+464 PVENQQVIDRFLEE
-478 FKGEYVVEKP
+478 FKDKYRIE
-488 NIPDRLISALNLK
+488 RSSISDKLMSFSGKL
-501 KNDAGTGEEVY
+501 KNDISLGEEACL
-512 FEIMPYY
+512 EIMPYY
-519 FESEAGF
+519 FGSEAGF
-526 ICSLLKNS
+526 VCSLLKNL

>member
-1 MDTDW
+1 M
-6 RPVRILIEKSS
+6 RILIEKSS

-153 DKIDRLVEDKID
+153 DKIDRLVEDEID

-184 YGKEKTILI
+184 YGKDKTILI
-193 CQSLNENP
+193 CRSLNENP

-209 SKITREELSKG
+209 NEITREELVKELSM
-220 LGTKSIDGKPRS
+220 
-232 QNIKAIHEPISDN
+232 
-245 IETKGDNNKQF
+245 KQ
-256 VSQDNILED
+256 VNGRLLPEDVYGD

-281 KKGLVSI
+281 REGLISV
-288 QDISSQ
+288 QDLSSQ
-294 IAVKYFLRPRKAEK
+294 IAIKYFLEPLEGEK

-325 LVRDEEEVV
+325 LVKNEGEVV
-334 SIDISRK
+334 SVDISK
-341 RLKLLKDNLDRLNI
+341 TRLEILKDNLGRLNI
-355 RNIKIIEA
+355 RNVGIVEA
-363 DATEPDF
+363 DAAKPGF

-382 LECRTK
+382 SECHTK
-388 ASDKKSLKNI
+388 ASDKKGLKNI

-421 DVKYNKVMDDIIRLS
+421 DVKYNKAMDDIIRLS
-436 EISYGMMVNCDKYL
+436 EMSYRMMVNCDKYL

-501 KNDAGTGEEVY
+501 KNDADTGEEVY

-519 FESEAGF
+519 FGSEAGF

>member
-1 MDTDW
+1 M
-6 RPVRILIEKSS
+6 RILIEKSS

-34 KKKSLK
+34 KKKFLK
-40 DIINFYFKNYRLSGL
+40 DIINFYFKNYRISGL

-140 KVSSVPNIDSFAK
+140 KVSSVPNIDSFVK
-153 DKIDRLVEDKID
+153 DKIDRLEENEID

-184 YGKEKTILI
+184 YGKDKTILI
-193 CQSLNENP
+193 CRSLNENP

-209 SKITREELSKG
+209 NEITREELVKE
-220 LGTKSIDGKPRS
+220 LGMKPVNGRLLP
-232 QNIKAIHEPISDN
+232 EDVY
-245 IETKGDNNKQF
+245 G
-256 VSQDNILED
+256 D

-281 KKGLVSI
+281 REGLISV
-288 QDISSQ
+288 QDLSSQ
-294 IAVKYFLRPRKAEK
+294 IAIKYFLEPLEGEK
-308 VLDVCAAPGG
+308 VLDICAAPGG

-325 LVRDEEEVV
+325 LVKNEGEVV
-334 SIDISRK
+334 SVDISK
-341 RLKLLKDNLDRLNI
+341 TRLEILKDNLGRLNI
-355 RNIKIIEA
+355 RNVGIVEA
-363 DATEPDF
+363 DAAKPGF

-382 LECRTK
+382 SECHTK

-421 DVKYNKVMDDIIRLS
+421 DAKYNKTMKDLIHLS
-436 EISYGMMVNCDKYL
+436 EMSYKIMVNCDRYL
-450 KVGGKLVFYTCTLS
+450 KTGGKIVFYTCTLS
-464 PVENQQVVGRFLKE
+464 PIENQQVVGRFLKE
-478 FKGEYVVEKP
+478 FKGKYVVEKL

-512 FEIMPYY
+512 FEIMPYS
-519 FESEAGF
+519 FGSEAGF

>member
-1 MDTDW
+1 M
-6 RPVRILIEKSS
+6 RILIEKSS

-34 KKKSLK
+34 KKKFLK

-153 DKIDRLVEDKID
+153 DKIDRLEENEVD

-184 YGKEKTILI
+184 YGKDKTILI
-193 CQSLNENP
+193 CRSLNENP

-209 SKITREELSKG
+209 NEITREELVKELSM
-220 LGTKSIDGKPRS
+220 
-232 QNIKAIHEPISDN
+232 
-245 IETKGDNNKQF
+245 KQ
-256 VSQDNILED
+256 VNGRLLPEDVYGD

-281 KKGLVSI
+281 REGLISV
-288 QDISSQ
+288 QDLSSQ
-294 IAVKYFLRPRKAEK
+294 IAIKYFLEPLEGEK

-325 LVRDEEEVV
+325 LVKNEGEVV
-334 SIDISRK
+334 SVDISK
-341 RLKLLKDNLDRLNI
+341 TRLEILKDNLGRLNI
-355 RNIKIIEA
+355 RNVGIVEA
-363 DATEPDF
+363 DAAKPGF

-382 LECRTK
+382 SECHTK

-421 DVKYNKVMDDIIRLS
+421 DAKYNKTMKDLIRLS
-436 EISYGMMVNCDKYL
+436 EMSYKIMVNCDRYL
-450 KVGGKLVFYTCTLS
+450 KTGGKIVFYTCTLS
-464 PVENQQVVGRFLKE
+464 PIENQQVVGRFLKE
-478 FKGEYVVEKP
+478 FKGKYVVEKL

-512 FEIMPYY
+512 FEIMPYS
-519 FESEAGF
+519 FGSEAGF

>member
-6 RPVRILIEKSS
+6 KPVRILIEKSS

-34 KKKSLK
+34 KKKFLK

-115 VNESVELAKKNVTL
+115 VNESVKLAKKNVTL

-153 DKIDRLVEDKID
+153 DKIDRLVEDEID
-165 KISIDY
+165 KISIGY

-209 SKITREELSKG
+209 NKVTIDELTREMDAISVDFGQLPMGISG
-220 LGTKSIDGKPRS
+220 MLDG
-232 QNIKAIHEPISDN
+232 I
-245 IETKGDNNKQF
+245 
-256 VSQDNILED
+256 
-265 AIEVSS
+265 IEVSS
-271 VQDIS
+271 VQDITKT
-276 ETDVY
+276 EIY
-281 KKGLVSI
+281 RKGLISV
-288 QDISSQ
+288 QDLSSQ
-294 IAVKYFLRPRKAEK
+294 IAIKYFLEPLEGEK

-318 KTAYIAE
+318 KTVYIAE
-325 LVRDEEEVV
+325 LVKNEGEVV
-334 SIDISRK
+334 SIDISK
-341 RLKLLKDNLDRLNI
+341 TRLEILKDNLDRLSI
-355 RNIKIIEA
+355 RNVRIIEA
-363 DATEPDF
+363 DAAKPGF

-382 LECRTK
+382 SECRTK
-388 ASDKKSLKNI
+388 PSNKKGLKNI

-412 AFGTISKNP
+412 ALGTISKNP
-421 DVKYNKVMDDIIRLS
+421 DVKYNKKMDDVMRLS
-436 EISYGMMVNCDKYL
+436 EMSYKIMVNCDRYL
-450 KVGGKLVFYTCTLS
+450 KTGGKIVFYTCTLS
-464 PVENQQVVGRFLKE
+464 PIENQQVIGKFLGE
-478 FKGEYVVEKP
+478 FKDKYRMEKSS
-488 NIPDRLISALNLK
+488 ISDKLISFSVQL
-501 KNDAGTGEEVY
+501 KNDASSREEVY
-512 FEIMPYY
+512 FEIMPYS
-519 FESEAGF
+519 FGSEAGF